1 MVISP
6 TLAGTDQTPMHNSPS
21 SSQTIRFGAFE
32 LDLRARELRKEGTK
46 IRLQEQPFQ
55 ILTMLLEHPG
65 EVVTR
70 EELRSRLWPSDTF
83 VDFDHGLN
91 KAINKLREAL
101 EDSVK
106 NPHLIKTLAKRGYQF
121 IGDLKCSP
129 GRIES
134 LLVLPLE
141 NLSRDPEQ
149 EYFADGLTEALITR
163 LARISALRVLSRTTA
178 MHYKG
183 VRKPLPEIA
192 RELEIEGIVEGT
204 VLRSGERVRICA
216 QLIHAPTDAH
226 LWAESYE
233 RDMRNILALQSE
245 VAQAIAR
252 EVQVKLTPQEQAH
265 LVEMHPVDPE
275 AYEAYLKGRYHWNKR
290 NAEDF
295 GKAVRYFQ
303 QAIAK
308 DPNYAIAYAGL
319 ADSLSIMGFW
329 CLVPPD
335 EGCGRAKGL
344 ALKALEMD
352 PSLAEAHVSLAWA
365 TMLYDYDF
373 SAAKKEF
380 ELAIELNPRFA
391 QAHQWFGFYLAT
403 MGHYEESYTE
413 LKRAIRL
420 DPCSSI
426 IHWTSGFVYW
436 RARQLDQAIQQ
447 HEKALE
453 LDPHSTQWHWGL
465 GVACLDKCLHER
477 AIAALQTADNLSPN
491 VPIIIGY
498 LGAAHAAAGHLDA
511 AQKILEQLN
520 ELSKQRRV
528 NPYIA
533 GRIYAA
539 LGKKDEALRWLEI
552 AYRQRDPWMLLLK
565 TEAGFDDLRSDP
577 RFQDLLRRMNFPS

>member
-1 MVISP
+1 
-6 TLAGTDQTPMHNSPS
+6 MHNPSS

-32 LDLRARELRKEGTK
+32 LDLRARELRKQGTR

-55 ILTMLLEHPG
+55 ILAMLLEHPG

-101 EDSVK
+101 EDSVET
-106 NPHLIKTLAKRGYQF
+106 PHLVKTLAKRGYQF
-121 IGDLKCSP
+121 IGDLKRSP

-141 NLSRDPEQ
+141 NLSGDPEQ
-149 EYFADGLTEALITR
+149 EYFADGLTEALVTK
-163 LARISALRVLSRTTA
+163 LAKISALRVLSRTTA

-192 RELEIEGIVEGT
+192 RELQIEGIVEGT
-204 VLRSGERVRICA
+204 VLRSEERVRICA
-216 QLIHAPTDAH
+216 QLIHAPTDTH

-252 EVQVKLTPQEQAH
+252 EVQVKLTPQEQAR

-290 NAEDF
+290 NTEDF
-295 GKAVRYFQ
+295 PKAVKYFQ
-303 QAIAK
+303 QAIAQ

-319 ADSLSIMGFW
+319 ADSLSIIGFW
-329 CLVPPD
+329 CLVPPG

-344 ALKALEMD
+344 ALKAVEMD
-352 PSLAEAHVSLAWA
+352 PSLAEAHVSLAWS

-373 SAAKKEF
+373 STAKKEF
-380 ELAIELNPRFA
+380 EMAIQLNPRFA
-391 QAHQWFGFYLAT
+391 LAHQWFGFYLAT
-403 MGHYEESYTE
+403 MGHYEEGYAE
-413 LKRAIRL
+413 LKRAIHL

-436 RARQLDQAIQQ
+436 RARQFDRAIEQ

-453 LDPHSTQWHWGL
+453 LNLHSAQWHWGL

-477 AIAALQTADNLSPN
+477 AIAALQTADNLSPS

-511 AQKILEQLN
+511 AQKMLEQLN

-528 NPYIA
+528 TSYVA
-533 GRIYAA
+533 GRICAA
-539 LGKKDEALRWLEI
+539 LGKKDEAIRWLEI

-565 TEAGFDDLRSDP
+565 TETGFDDLRSEP
-577 RFQDLLRRMNFPS
+577 RFQELMRRMNFPS

>member
-1 MVISP
+1 MVVSP
-6 TLAGTDQTPMHNSPS
+6 TLTGTDQTPMNSSPS

-32 LDLRARELRKEGTK
+32 FDLRARELRKQGAK

-55 ILTMLLEHPG
+55 ILAMLLEHPG

-70 EELRSRLWPSDTF
+70 EELRIRLWPSDTF
-83 VDFDHGLN
+83 VDFDHGVN

-101 EDSVK
+101 EDSVE

-121 IGDLKCSP
+121 VGDLKSTP

-141 NLSRDPEQ
+141 NLSRDPDQ
-149 EYFADGLTEALITR
+149 EYFADGLTEALVTK
-163 LARISALRVLSRTTA
+163 LAKISALRVLSRTTA

-183 VRKPLPEIA
+183 MRKPLPEIA
-192 RELEIEGIVEGT
+192 SELQVDGVVEGT
-204 VLRSGERVRICA
+204 VSRSGKRVRISA
-216 QLIHAPTDAH
+216 QLIHAPTDTH

-233 RDMRNILALQSE
+233 RDMHNILALQSE

-252 EVQVKLTPQEQAH
+252 EVQVKLTPQEQAR

-275 AYEAYLKGRYHWNKR
+275 TYEAYLKGRYHWNKR
-290 NAEDF
+290 NTEDF
-295 GKAVRYFQ
+295 PKAVRYFQ

-308 DPNYAIAYAGL
+308 NPNYAIAYAGL
-319 ADSLSIMGFW
+319 ADSLSIIGFW

-352 PSLAEAHVSLAWA
+352 PNLAEAHLSLAWS

-373 SAAKKEF
+373 SAAKREF
-380 ELAIELNPRFA
+380 VRSIELNPCLA

-413 LKRAIRL
+413 LNRASRL
-420 DPCSSI
+420 DPCSGI
-426 IHWTSGFVYW
+426 IHWTSGFVHW
-436 RARQLDQAIQQ
+436 RARQFDQAIKQ

-453 LDPHSTQWHWGL
+453 LDPHSAQWHWGL
-465 GVACLDKCLHER
+465 GVACLDQGLHER
-477 AIAALQTADNLSPN
+477 AIDALQTADKLSPN

-498 LGAAHAAAGHLDA
+498 LGAAYAAAGHLDA
-511 AQKILEQLN
+511 VQTMLEQLN

-528 NPYIA
+528 NPYVA
-533 GRIYAA
+533 GRIYAT
-539 LGKKDEALRWLEI
+539 LDKKGEALRWLEI
-552 AYRQRDPWMLLLK
+552 AYRQRDPWMLSLK
-565 TEAGFDDLRSDP
+565 TEAGFDALRSEP
-577 RFQDLLRRMNFPS
+577 RFQDLMRHMNFPP